1 MGLTSLLDLGAIIN
15 SEMDSPTWRSQLKGD
30 PLPWLLEE
38 NQPEVRYLT
47 LRDLMDKSSDDP
59 ELQRAKEACYRNGA
73 TAQILQEMNPQ
84 GYWVKSG
91 PGYNPKY
98 RGNVWSIIMLA
109 QIGAEYQ
116 MDGRIHTACN
126 YLAENNLT
134 AIGAFS
140 VNGTPS
146 GTVDCLQGNLC
157 AALTDLGWEDPRLD
171 IAFEWMARTVTGEG
185 IAPKE
190 EKSAERRFY
199 AYKSGP
205 NFACG
210 PNHCAWGAVKV
221 MLAFAKLSLSKRT
234 PLIQQA
240 IQMGVDLLLS
250 VDPATA
256 RYPTKPVTP
265 NRSWWK
271 FGFPVFYV
279 TDILQIVGV
288 LTLLD
293 YGQDPRLKN
302 ALKLI
307 LSKQDE
313 TGRWPLEYS
322 YQGKT
327 WIDWGETGKANKWVT
342 LRVLR
347 ILKNI
352 DLIAPSNPAL

>member
-1 MGLTSLLDLGAIIN
+1 
-15 SEMDSPTWRSQLKGD
+15 MDSLNWRSHLKGET
-30 PLPWLLEE
+30 LPWLLEE

-47 LRDLMDKSSDDP
+47 LRDLLGKSSDDP
-59 ELQRAKEACYRNGA
+59 ELRHAKEVCYSNGA

-84 GYWVKSG
+84 GYWVKPG

-98 RGNVWSIIMLA
+98 RGIVWSIIMLA
-109 QIGAEYQ
+109 QVGAECG
-116 MDGRIHTACN
+116 MDGRIQTACN
-126 YLAENNLT
+126 YLVENNLT
-134 AIGAFS
+134 TIGAFS

-157 AALTDLGWEDPRLD
+157 TALVDLGWEDPRLGM
-171 IAFEWMARTVTGEG
+171 AFEWMARTVTGEG

-190 EKSAERRFY
+190 DKLAERRFY

-205 NFACG
+205 NFSCG
-210 PNHCAWGAVKV
+210 PNHCAWGAAKV
-221 MLAFAKLSLSKRT
+221 MLALAKLPTSKRT
-234 PLIQQA
+234 PLIERA
-240 IQMGVDLLLS
+240 IQMGVDFLFS

-279 TDILQIVGV
+279 TDILQIVEV
-288 LTLLD
+288 LTMLG
-293 YGQDPRLKN
+293 YGQDPRLNN
-302 ALKLI
+302 ALKLV

-313 TGRWPLEYS
+313 TGCWPLEYS

-327 WIDWGETGKANKWVT
+327 WIDWGETGVANKWVT

-347 ILKNI
+347 VIKKLGDIPPNFV
-352 DLIAPSNPAL
+352 

>member
-1 MGLTSLLDLGAIIN
+1 MNT
-15 SEMDSPTWRSQLKGD
+15 EMASSNRHSQLKGD

-47 LRDLMDKSSDDP
+47 MRDLMDKRSDDS
-59 ELQRAKEACYRNGA
+59 ELLRAQEVCYRNGA
-73 TAQILQEMNPQ
+73 AAQILQEMNPQ
-84 GYWVKSG
+84 GYWVKPG

-98 RGNVWSIIMLA
+98 RGTVWSIIMLA

-116 MDGRIHTACN
+116 MDGRIQTACN

-134 AIGAFS
+134 VIGAFS

-157 AALTDLGWEDPRLD
+157 AALLDLGWEDSHLD
-171 IAFEWMARTVTGEG
+171 MTFEWMARTVTGEG

-190 EKSAERRFY
+190 EKSTERRFY

-210 PNHCAWGAVKV
+210 PNHCAWGAAKV
-221 MLAFAKLSLSKRT
+221 MLALAKLPTSKRT
-234 PLIQQA
+234 PLIQRA
-240 IQMGVDLLLS
+240 IQMGVEFLFS
-250 VDPATA
+250 IDPATA
-256 RYPTKPVTP
+256 RYPCKPVTP

-279 TDILQIVGV
+279 TDILQIVEV
-288 LTLLD
+288 LAILG
-293 YGQDPRLKN
+293 YGGDPRLKN
-302 ALKLI
+302 AVDLV
-307 LSKQDE
+307 LSKQDD

-347 ILKNI
+347 VFKNI
-352 DLIAPSNPAL
+352 EQITESMPIKIKKSPP